1 MEQLQGLVEHIV
13 YHNSENG
20 YTVLNLMCQG
30 DEVVCV
36 GTMPVINEGEYIK
49 AEGDYVEHATYGQQ
63 FKIDLFRGNTGGRLF
78 CGALSGIRGDER
90 VGPKWPT
97 K

>member
-13 YHNSENG
+13 YHNNENG

-36 GTMPVINEGEYIK
+36 GTMPVISEGEYIK
-49 AEGDYVEHATYGQQ
+49 AEGDYV
-63 FKIDLFRGNTGGRLF
+63 
-78 CGALSGIRGDER
+78 
-90 VGPKWPT
+90 
-97 K
+97 